1 MIEYGSTKV
10 RTRAKSQAGMFPIWN
25 ENLELELKS
34 NIDRIRISCYDSD
47 FFKFDDFIGAAF
59 ISTSKLCQDNGI
71 KDWVTNL

>member
-59 ISTSKLCQDNGI
+59 ISTFKLCQDNSI